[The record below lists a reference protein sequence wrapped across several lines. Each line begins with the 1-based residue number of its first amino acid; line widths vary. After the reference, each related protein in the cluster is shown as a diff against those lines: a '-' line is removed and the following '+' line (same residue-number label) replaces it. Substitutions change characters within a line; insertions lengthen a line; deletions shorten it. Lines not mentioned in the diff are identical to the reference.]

1 MICPNCTPEDPI
13 DAAGDFMQRTIA
25 ARHILM
31 FFQEVRWQ
39 HGDDWER
46 HAVLHSQLGDAAP
59 LDVLFSAA
67 EQVRQAAQELVEH
80 VEAWDEE
87 RRQERAAAVL
97 QGRR

>member
-87 RRQERAAAVL
+87 RRQEKPAAVP
-97 QGRR
+97 QGQR